1 MNLLLMLFL
10 LSVIMFTH
18 DFVNCYSM
26 KNIQKCP
33 SYIIIGEGE
42 QKVENE
48 TEENAE
54 VVVYERGVLSTGIV
68 YEFRG
73 ELVFEKFRKENGY
86 NLEKITGY
94 NFIASTPFEIAELGQ
109 FLLFPTIAENGV
121 IYDYVEGR
129 SSILVVNF
137 CVETNNWVLRRSFP
151 EGSFQLGEPNVF
163 SVERV
168 MGEVIAHSRNRGS
181 VAIIEGEGGWQRTL
195 DIP

>member
-1 MNLLLMLFL
+1 
-10 LSVIMFTH
+10 
-18 DFVNCYSM
+18 M